1 MTGKKIGILKAK
13 MRRNVPMSSFYTL
26 MINEINGMK
35 KIRRNYMRELES
47 LPEGSL
53 VRKRV
58 KGRVYYYHSVK
69 GEKIYLSLKNREGLD
84 LALKLRRKKFL
95 EKVIPI
101 LEKDINVLT
110 KAVKR
115 YIPIEPIKI
124 SKELA
129 EAYRLLPGREPEVP
143 WFFPEKAANVTF
155 RSKSEQ
161 IEALVYE
168 SRGIRVQHEREIVI
182 KGVPYHPDFTFVL
195 KDFGMFFHEHMGMM
209 DKRGYYRRSVVERLM
224 DFWDHGIR
232 LGKNLILTFEDEEHP
247 LCIATVNQVL
257 DMFFANLNI
266 AEEDVAGE

>member
-1 MTGKKIGILKAK
+1 
-13 MRRNVPMSSFYTL
+13 MSSFYTL

-110 KAVKR
+110 RAVKR

-168 SRGIRVQHEREIVI
+168 SRGIRVQHEREIII